1 MKRTVTITLAA
12 VFLAVAGS
20 APATAQAGPPIQL
33 QSDIRVHQKVRENGV
48 ERDIIAEPKVV
59 VPGDRLVF
67 RTTYRNLSKE
77 AVRNFVISNAVP
89 ASVALSA
96 DSAAAG
102 LVSVD
107 GGKSWA
113 RLATLMVDDG
123 TGGKRPAVASDVTH
137 LRWVITE
144 IPPGNQGE
152 VIYQA
157 SVK

>member
-67 RTTYRNLSKE
+67 RTTYRNLGKE
-77 AVRNFVISNAVP
+77 RGVLEDRYVGHR
-89 ASVALSA
+89 SVCRR
-96 DSAAAG
+96 DQWQW
-102 LVSVD
+102 D
-107 GGKSWA
+107 GGIISA
-113 RLATLMVDDG
+113 RIAAI
-123 TGGKRPAVASDVTH
+123 RAHS
-137 LRWVITE
+137 
-144 IPPGNQGE
+144 
-152 VIYQA
+152 
-157 SVK
+157 